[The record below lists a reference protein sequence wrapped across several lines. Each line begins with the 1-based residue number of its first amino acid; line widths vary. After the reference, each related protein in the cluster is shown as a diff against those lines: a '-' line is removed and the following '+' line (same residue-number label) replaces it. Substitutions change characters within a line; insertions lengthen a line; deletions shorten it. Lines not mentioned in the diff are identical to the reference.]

1 MEKSVSLASGNSIKG
16 GDPFFKPPL
25 TSERSAAID
34 PATLMRIKNLQ
45 LRAKHVV
52 DGFHNGLHR
61 SPLHGF
67 SVEFSEYRPFVFG
80 DDPRSIDWKLF
91 ARSDRYYLKKFED
104 ETNRRCHLVVDQ
116 SRSMGFG
123 SIGYTKLEYARTLA
137 ATLAYYLTLQ
147 RDAVGMMTFEAD
159 VTAVVP
165 ARYRTGQLR
174 RMLMLLDRSPEG
186 SATDLQKPLKHLAEL
201 VRHRGLMLIISDF
214 LVPVDSLQQP
224 LAYLAA
230 RRHEVILIR
239 VVDPAEVTLSMKQP
253 AVIRDME
260 SGREMYIDPKT
271 AAHSYRLKF
280 QQHAEELA
288 SLAGQ
293 LGMMQVTMRTD
304 EPLELAL
311 WELLHTRENLL
322 GRGRVRSASSQKIGG
337 RS

>member
-1 MEKSVSLASGNSIKG
+1 MGE
-16 GDPFFKPPL
+16 L
-25 TSERSAAID
+25 TSERSTAID

-91 ARSDRYYLKKFED
+91 ARSDRYYLKKFEE
-104 ETNRRCHLVVDQ
+104 ETNRRCHLIVDQ

-123 SIGYTKLEYARTLA
+123 SLEYTKLDYARTLA
-137 ATLAYYLTLQ
+137 ATFAYYLTLQ
-147 RDAVGMMTFEAD
+147 RDAVGMMTFEDD

-174 RMLMLLDRSPEG
+174 RMLMLLDRSPQG
-186 SATDLQKPLKHLAEL
+186 TATDLKKPLSHLADI
-201 VRHRGLMLIISDF
+201 VKHRSLMLIISDF
-214 LVPVDSLQQP
+214 LVPVETLQQP

-239 VVDPAEVTLSMKQP
+239 VLDPAEVSLAIKQP
-253 AVIRDME
+253 TVIRDME

-271 AAHSYRLKF
+271 AADSYRTKF
-280 QQHAEELA
+280 QRHADELTT
-288 SLAGQ
+288 LAGKM
-293 LGMMQVTMRTD
+293 GMMQVTMRTD
-304 EPLELAL
+304 EPLERAL
-311 WELLHTRENLL
+311 WELLYTRERLFS
-322 GRGRVRSASSQKIGG
+322 RGRARQMPAG
-337 RS
+337 RNGVSR

>member
-1 MEKSVSLASGNSIKG
+1 M
-16 GDPFFKPPL
+16 
-25 TSERSAAID
+25 D

-45 LRAKHVV
+45 IRAKHVV

-67 SVEFSEYRPFVFG
+67 SVEFSEYRPYVAG

-116 SRSMGFG
+116 SRSMGYG
-123 SIGYTKLEYARTLA
+123 SLEYTKLDYARTLA

-159 VTAVVP
+159 VTSVVP

-174 RMLMLLDRSPEG
+174 RMLMLLDRPPQGTE
-186 SATDLQKPLKHLAEL
+186 TDLKKPLAHLAEIAK
-201 VRHRGLMLIISDF
+201 HRGLMLIISDF
-214 LVPVDSLQQP
+214 LVPVETLQQP

-239 VVDPAEVTLSMKQP
+239 VVDPAEVTLSVKQP
-253 AVIRDME
+253 TVIRDME

-271 AAHSYRLKF
+271 AGESYRAKF
-280 QQHAEELA
+280 QKHAEELK

-293 LGMMQVTMRTD
+293 LGMMQVTIQTN

-311 WELLHTRENLL
+311 WELLHTRENLFS
-322 GRGRVRSASSQKIGG
+322 RGRVRRSAGSIAGG
-337 RS
+337 RA

>member
-1 MEKSVSLASGNSIKG
+1 MERSATPN
-16 GDPFFKPPL
+16 
-25 TSERSAAID
+25 TRSAAID

-45 LRAKHVV
+45 IRAKHVV

-104 ETNRRCHLVVDQ
+104 ETNRRCYLVVDQ
-116 SRSMGFG
+116 SRSMGYG
-123 SIGYTKLEYARTLA
+123 SLAYSKLDYARTLA
-137 ATLAYYLTLQ
+137 ATLAYYLGMQ

-174 RMLMLLDRSPEG
+174 RMLMLLDQPPQG
-186 SATDLQKPLKHLAEL
+186 TATNLEKPLGHLAEI
-201 VRHRGLMLIISDF
+201 VKHRSLMVIISDY
-214 LVPVDSLQQP
+214 LVPIDSLRQP

-239 VVDPAEVTLSMKQP
+239 VVDPAEVTLGLKQP
-253 AVIRDME
+253 TVIRDME
-260 SGREMYIDPKT
+260 NGREMYIDPKL
-271 AAHSYRLKF
+271 AGEAYRAKF
-280 QQHAEELA
+280 EKHADELA

-293 LGMMQVTMRTD
+293 LGMMLVTMQSD

-311 WELLHTRENLL
+311 WELLHTREQLFS
-322 GRGRVRSASSQKIGG
+322 RGRVATRSVSAGKGG
-337 RS
+337 AT

>member
-1 MEKSVSLASGNSIKG
+1 MSELA
-16 GDPFFKPPL
+16 
-25 TSERSAAID
+25 SERSAAID

-116 SRSMGFG
+116 SRSMGYG
-123 SIGYTKLEYARTLA
+123 SLSYTKLDYARTLA
-137 ATLAYYLTLQ
+137 ATLAYYLTMQ

-165 ARYRTGQLR
+165 ARFRTGQLR
-174 RMLMLLDRSPEG
+174 RMLMLLDQSPEG
-186 SATDLQKPLKHLAEL
+186 TATDLQKPLSHLADI
-201 VRHRGLMLIISDF
+201 VKHRSLMIIVSDF
-214 LVPVDSLQQP
+214 LVPVESLQQP
-224 LAYLAA
+224 LSYLAA

-239 VVDPAEVTLSMKQP
+239 VVDPAEVTLAFKQP
-253 AVIRDME
+253 TVIRDME

-271 AAHSYRLKF
+271 AAESYRMKF
-280 QQHAEELA
+280 QKHSEQLA
-288 SLAGQ
+288 TLAGK

-304 EPLELAL
+304 QPLELAL
-311 WELLHTRENLL
+311 SELLHTRENLFS
-322 GRGRVRSASSQKIGG
+322 RGRVRRSPSGNVGG
-337 RS
+337 RA

>member
-1 MEKSVSLASGNSIKG
+1 MSDTASKPAMNSG
-16 GDPFFKPPL
+16 
-25 TSERSAAID
+25 RSAAID

-45 LRAKHVV
+45 IRAKHVV

-67 SVEFSEYRPFVFG
+67 SVEFSEYRPYVAG

-104 ETNRRCHLVVDQ
+104 ETNRRCHLIVDQ
-116 SRSMGFG
+116 SQSMGYG
-123 SIGYTKLEYARTLA
+123 SLEYTKLDYARTLA

-147 RDAVGMMTFEAD
+147 RDAVGMMTFESD

-174 RMLMLLDRSPEG
+174 RMLMLLDRPPEG
-186 SATDLQKPLKHLAEL
+186 TETDLKKPLTHLAEIAK
-201 VRHRGLMLIISDF
+201 HRGLMLIVSDF
-214 LVPVDSLQQP
+214 LVPIESLQQP

-239 VVDPAEVTLSMKQP
+239 VVDPAEVSLAIKQP
-253 AVIRDME
+253 TVLRDME

-271 AAHSYRLKF
+271 AAESYRSKF
-280 QQHAEELA
+280 QKHAAQLA
-288 SLAGQ
+288 SLAGE
-293 LGMMQVTMRTD
+293 LGMMQVTIQTD

-311 WELLHTRENLL
+311 WELLHTRENLFS
-322 GRGRVRSASSQKIGG
+322 RGRVRRSANGMAG
-337 RS
+337 VRA

>member
-1 MEKSVSLASGNSIKG
+1 MSE
-16 GDPFFKPPL
+16 L
-25 TSERSAAID
+25 TTERSAAID

-67 SVEFSEYRPFVFG
+67 SVEFSEYRPYVVG

-123 SIGYTKLEYARTLA
+123 SLEYTKLDYARTLA

-147 RDAVGMMTFEAD
+147 RDAVGMMTFEDD
-159 VTAVVP
+159 VTAIVP

-186 SATDLQKPLKHLAEL
+186 TATDLQKPLTHLAEI
-201 VRHRGLMLIISDF
+201 VKHRGLMLIVSDF
-214 LVPVDSLQQP
+214 LVPMESLQQP

-239 VVDPAEVTLSMKQP
+239 VVDPAEVALAIKQP
-253 AVIRDME
+253 TVIRDME
-260 SGREMYIDPKT
+260 SGREMYIDPKS
-271 AAHSYRLKF
+271 AAESYRAKF
-280 QQHAEELA
+280 QKHAEQLA
-288 SLAGQ
+288 AMAGK

-311 WELLHTRENLL
+311 WELLHTRENLFN
-322 GRGRVRSASSQKIGG
+322 RGRVRRMQSMNAGG
-337 RS
+337 RA

>member
-1 MEKSVSLASGNSIKG
+1 MPSSK
-16 GDPFFKPPL
+16 PFM
-25 TSERSAAID
+25 TTERSAAID

-104 ETNRRCHLVVDQ
+104 ETNRRCHLIVDQ

-123 SIGYTKLEYARTLA
+123 SLGYTKLDYARTLA

-159 VTAVVP
+159 VTAIVP

-174 RMLMLLDRSPEG
+174 RMLMLLDRPPEG
-186 SATDLQKPLKHLAEL
+186 TATDLQKPLTHLAEI
-201 VRHRGLMLIISDF
+201 VKHRGLMVIVSDF
-214 LVPVDSLQQP
+214 LVPIESLKQP

-230 RRHEVILIR
+230 RRHEVMLIR
-239 VVDPAEVTLSMKQP
+239 IIDPAEVTLSMKQP

-260 SGREMYIDPKT
+260 SGREMYVDPK
-271 AAHSYRLKF
+271 AASESYRLKF
-280 QQHAEELA
+280 QKHAEQLVA
-288 SLAGQ
+288 LAGQ
-293 LGMMQVTMRTD
+293 LGMMLVTMQSD

-311 WELLHTRENLL
+311 WELLHTRE
-322 GRGRVRSASSQKIGG
+322 GIFRHGRVRNSPSGILGG

>member
-1 MEKSVSLASGNSIKG
+1 MGELK
-16 GDPFFKPPL
+16 
-25 TSERSAAID
+25 SERAAAID

-52 DGFHNGLHR
+52 DGFQNGLHR

-80 DDPRSIDWKLF
+80 DDPRSIDWKLY

-104 ETNRRCHLVVDQ
+104 ETNRRCHLIVDQ
-116 SRSMGFG
+116 SRSMGYG
-123 SIGYTKLEYARTLA
+123 SLSYTKLEYARTLA

-174 RMLMLLDRSPEG
+174 RMLMLLDQSPQG
-186 SATDLQKPLKHLAEL
+186 SSTDLQKPLSHLADI
-201 VRHRGLMLIISDF
+201 VKQRGLMIIISDF
-214 LVPVDSLQQP
+214 LVPVETLQQP
-224 LAYLAA
+224 LAYLTA
-230 RRHEVILIR
+230 RRHEIILVR
-239 VVDPAEVTLSMKQP
+239 VLDPGEITLAIKQP
-253 AVIRDME
+253 TTIRDME

-271 AAHSYRLKF
+271 AAESYQKKF
-280 QQHAEELA
+280 QKHANDFEA
-288 SLAGQ
+288 MAGK
-293 LGMMQVTMRTD
+293 LGATLVTMPTD

-311 WELLHTRENLL
+311 WELLHSRERRIS
-322 GRGRVRSASSQKIGG
+322 RGRVHRTPAGKVGD
-337 RS
+337 RT